1 MYEQHH
7 FSEST
12 PDIPDL
18 ATLKQLNDTSFLHE
32 IDKLHYPFSSEQFE
46 SEYDFILPFEDI
58 ATITEF
64 WGIKCF
70 TKMIL
75 LKYELW

>member
-1 MYEQHH
+1 MNNII
-7 FSEST
+7 F
-12 PDIPDL
+12 
-18 ATLKQLNDTSFLHE
+18 LKVRLTFPILQLNDTSFLHE